1 MPIEWQWLMWRET
14 INVVVDAVQCD
25 RATAAKMIHRHWS
38 EGTLLSNGER
48 DLSRFRF
55 HRKHVLKAW
64 PPSPIAA
71 DEPKTTTESEP
82 APQHK
87 ARRRRAEYRGDLA
100 EFMARKGVKL
110 WDRMDPK
117 GIAAD
122 YRQDYKK
129 RAEKGDF
136 VPALPDISNRVER
149 IATQVTKI
157 REGMRQQTLV
167 EPVLNVE

>member
-1 MPIEWQWLMWRET
+1 
-14 INVVVDAVQCD
+14 
-25 RATAAKMIHRHWS
+25 
-38 EGTLLSNGER
+38 
-48 DLSRFRF
+48 
-55 HRKHVLKAW
+55 
-64 PPSPIAA
+64 
-71 DEPKTTTESEP
+71 
-82 APQHK
+82 
-87 ARRRRAEYRGDLA
+87 
-100 EFMARKGVKL
+100 MARKGVKL

-157 REGMRQQTLV
+157 REGMRRQTLV